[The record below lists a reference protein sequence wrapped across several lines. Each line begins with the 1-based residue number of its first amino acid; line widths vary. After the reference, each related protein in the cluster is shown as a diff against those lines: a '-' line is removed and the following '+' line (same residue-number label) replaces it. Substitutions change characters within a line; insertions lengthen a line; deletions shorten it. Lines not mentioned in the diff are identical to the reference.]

1 MKNLSIILNIVLF
14 VAVAFLFYKQFE
26 GGATKVQSINDSD
39 GSTIA
44 FNDVAIAY
52 VNSDSLLTNYKLTE
66 EIAEK
71 LADKQGKF
79 EKEYQN
85 RAEGLQSEINDFQR
99 TASNLTVA
107 QGKALEEGLVQ
118 KQQNLRRYQESLGM
132 QLRQEEAKLNEELF
146 DNVSA
151 FLKSYGEQHDLQ
163 LVLTYSRGSGVLYA
177 NEGLDIS
184 NAVIAGLNKQYE
196 ATKSDTPD

>member
-85 RAEGLQSEINDFQR
+85 RAEGLQSEINDFQ
-99 TASNLTVA
+99 
-107 QGKALEEGLVQ
+107 
-118 KQQNLRRYQESLGM
+118 
-132 QLRQEEAKLNEELF
+132 
-146 DNVSA
+146 
-151 FLKSYGEQHDLQ
+151 
-163 LVLTYSRGSGVLYA
+163 
-177 NEGLDIS
+177 
-184 NAVIAGLNKQYE
+184 
-196 ATKSDTPD
+196 